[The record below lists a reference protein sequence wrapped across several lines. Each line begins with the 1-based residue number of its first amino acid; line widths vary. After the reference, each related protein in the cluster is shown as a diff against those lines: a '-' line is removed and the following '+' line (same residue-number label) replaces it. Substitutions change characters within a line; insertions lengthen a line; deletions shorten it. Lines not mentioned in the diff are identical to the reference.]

1 MIVFFLISW
10 AACLSGLDY
19 SCRRTER
26 QEKGGRASLALAC
39 LLGGRS
45 PVCKGNMGK
54 KVARPSTE
62 LVQTE
67 GRAKGIFFGAECWQH
82 QRAAGTASDRVQVA
96 CTE

>member
-1 MIVFFLISW
+1 MARHQAVSDDCFFLISW

-67 GRAKGIFFGAECWQH
+67 GRAKAIFFGGGVL
-82 QRAAGTASDRVQVA
+82 AASASSRHGK
-96 CTE
+96 